1 MDKIIVIGCSGA
13 GKSTFARKISTIT
26 NIPLYHLDMI
36 WHKSDKTTI
45 SEKEFDEKLG
55 ELLKKKQYIIDGTYS
70 RTIERRI
77 KECDT
82 IYLFDLPTDV
92 CLAGVESRIGKNRED
107 MPWIEYEFD
116 EEFKEYIIG
125 FKEKELKLI
134 YKLIDKYNKY
144 VIIFKSR
151 EDAEDYLNMRLTTNN
166 VKYKNRK

>member
-107 MPWIEYEFD
+107 MPWIEHEFD